1 MSRTFLSAA
10 HLQTWGQASREYTHS
25 SRLSHDKL
33 HCFLVI
39 MVLPEEEKRR
49 SGEADVT
56 GIASTREGTGT
67 PY

>member
-10 HLQTWGQASREYTHS
+10 QLQTWGQTSREYTHS
-25 SRLSHDKL
+25 SHDKL

-39 MVLPEEEKRR
+39 MVLPEVEKRR
-49 SGEADVT
+49 SGEADVA
-56 GIASTREGTGT
+56 GIASKREGTGT